1 MVCKALSSNL
11 LKRFMKNSSQAV
23 KEVIERARE
32 SGLDVLIGFHAACGG
47 ANCDAH
53 SGISSGNAG
62 LRGNKENLE
71 RGR

>member
-1 MVCKALSSNL
+1 VVCKALSSNL

-32 SGLDVLIGFHAACGG
+32 SGLGVLIGFHAACGG

-53 SGISSGNAG
+53 SGISSGNAEFVG
-62 LRGNKENLE
+62 E
-71 RGR
+71 